1 MKQVQVTTLTPTSAI
16 LLAMLQLTGILT
28 KRMLTAILRTM
39 LAVKTWLN
47 TRHEFGFPEDPN
59 DPSESVKMTGWQY
72 LGFGLLT
79 SVFALLLSIDWES
92 VI

>member
-1 MKQVQVTTLTPTSAI
+1 MATITITHKTTIAELLTIFCFIPVLTLAKVVKAI
-16 LLAMLQLTGILT
+16 
-28 KRMLTAILRTM
+28 LTAICTAR
-39 LAVKTWLN
+39 TWLN
-47 TRHEFGFPEDPN
+47 TRYDFSNEEGEIH
-59 DPSESVKMTGWQY
+59 MTGWQY